1 MYDNTIKLL
10 KKSSTVNDYGTP
22 VEKITSEREVFAEI
36 ASISMKESYEA
47 LAVGH
52 HPEIKVII
60 QDVVDYN
67 GERYAKLADVEYL
80 ITRTYR
86 KGLSIELNECYSNDI
101 ANSH

>member
-1 MYDNTIKLL
+1 MFDNTIKLL
-10 KKSSTVNDYGTP
+10 KKASTTNDYGTP

-52 HPEIKVII
+52 HPEIKIII
-60 QDVVDYN
+60 QDVIDYD

-86 KGLSIELNECYSNDI
+86 KGLSIELTLERVND
-101 ANSH
+101 NGST

>member
-60 QDVVDYN
+60 QDDFDYDW
-67 GERYAKLADVEYL
+67 ERYARLADIEYL

-86 KGLSIELNECYSNDI
+86 KDLSIELTLERVND
-101 ANSH
+101 NGST